1 MDFVLGS
8 TDLFACL
15 YVYTT
20 LFGVQQSSDSFS
32 VSGVSHRTLF
42 FGVQSAHQ
50 YTGTFANFVFHFP
63 KLFWLFVLQSP
74 SEFLFKK
81 TSWDV
86 DFDCIRF
93 VDQFEGTDLLTIFH
107 FLTYGQ
113 GVLLH
118 VFRRY
123 TFSQECFL
131 ECWGVF
137 WCALFFGHARGV
149 QKFPGQGLN
158 SCRSSDSTGSLAL
171 QTTRAPLVVFR
182 VQVFHIFITFIS
194 KYFTGIDAT
203 GNSIS

>member
-20 LFGVQQSSDSFS
+20 LFGVRQSSDSFS
-32 VSGVSHRTLF
+32 VSGVRHRTLF
-42 FGVQSAHQ
+42 FRVQSAHQ
-50 YTGTFANFVFHFP
+50 YTGTFANFVFRFP

-74 SEFLFKK
+74 CEFLFKK

-107 FLTYGQ
+107 FLTCGQ
-113 GVLLH
+113 GVSLH

-123 TFSQECFL
+123 TFSQECF
-131 ECWGVF
+131 GVLGGF
-137 WCALFFGHARGV
+137 
-149 QKFPGQGLN
+149 
-158 SCRSSDSTGSLAL
+158 
-171 QTTRAPLVVFR
+171 LVCFVFR
-182 VQVFHIFITFIS
+182 PCLRCAKVPRP
-194 KYFTGIDAT
+194 GIELLPQQ
-203 GNSIS
+203 